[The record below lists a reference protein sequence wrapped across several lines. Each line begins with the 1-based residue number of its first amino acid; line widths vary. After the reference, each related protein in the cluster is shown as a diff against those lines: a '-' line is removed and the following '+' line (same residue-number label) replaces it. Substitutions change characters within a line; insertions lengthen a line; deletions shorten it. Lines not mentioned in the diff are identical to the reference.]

1 MTELKQI
8 ISGIKGVFLPLKR
21 KYYIGKLKHR
31 GYIFG
36 SFPIRIIS
44 RDLEWKDKYG
54 TPRVE
59 LLPYFAIHFFNLEVS
74 ITFEANVKSQ
84 EKYFEM
90 AIWYVFYCDKDI
102 DKARSEWRWLNAV
115 DSKSSWNDN
124 YLINNKLQ

>member
-8 ISGIKGVFLPLKR
+8 ISGVKGVFLPLKR
-21 KYYIGKLKHR
+21 KYYIGRLKHR
-31 GYIFG
+31 DYIFG

-54 TPRVE
+54 IPRIE
-59 LLPYFAIHFFNLEVS
+59 YLPYFAIQFFNLEFS

-115 DSKSSWNDN
+115 DGKSSWSDN

>member
-8 ISGIKGVFLPLKR
+8 ISGVKGVFLPLKR
-21 KYYIGKLKHR
+21 KYYIGRLKHR
-31 GYIFG
+31 DYIFG

-59 LLPYFAIHFFNLEVS
+59 LLPYFAIHFFNLEFSV
-74 ITFEANVKSQ
+74 TFEANVKSQ

-102 DKARSEWRWLNAV
+102 DKARSEWRWLNVV
-115 DSKSSWNDN
+115 DNTSSWNDN

>member
-8 ISGIKGVFLPLKR
+8 ISGVKGVFLPLKR
-21 KYYIGKLKHR
+21 KYYIGRLKHR
-31 GYIFG
+31 DYIFG

-59 LLPYFAIHFFNLEVS
+59 YLPYFAIQFFNLEFS